1 MQGPAPWIQPEI
13 EWREPFDPAAW
24 EAATANT
31 RHPLVTWPPT
41 EYDTTETHCFR
52 AQDDFWIVQHDIGAV
67 HFTLFEPRVVAH
79 VWPGADEARFRQY
92 VTRSWLPAI
101 YPLWGRQ
108 VLHASAVACPRSG
121 VAVAF
126 TGPTRAGKSTTAF
139 GLSRRGAWVHAAD
152 DTLAFSIGEDAAAP
166 VRLHPIPNEARLRP
180 ATADYYGRTD
190 SPTETLTWP
199 ESDVALKAIYV
210 LDGDDTCRETA
221 RFTRLRA
228 ADALPLLLQQAFA
241 LSFDMAAYNQRLMK
255 DYLALA
261 SRVPVFGLRYRRS
274 FDVAEELFAALDAHL
289 QAEPGVACPGAAPA
303 PG

>member
-1 MQGPAPWIQPEI
+1 VHEAKTWSQPEI
-13 EWREPFDPAAW
+13 EWLQPFDLDAWQAA
-24 EAATANT
+24 AAT
-31 RHPLVTWPPT
+31 RQLLVTWPPT
-41 EYDTTETHCFR
+41 EYDTTETDCFR
-52 AQDDFWIVQHDIGAV
+52 ALDEFWIVQRDIGAV
-67 HFTLFEPRVVAH
+67 HFRLTDPRVFAH
-79 VWPGADEARFRQY
+79 PWPGADEARFRQY
-92 VTRSWLPAI
+92 VTRSWFPAI

-108 VLHASAVACPRSG
+108 VLHASAVVCPRSG

-152 DTLAFSIGEDAAAP
+152 DTLAFSIAEGAAAP

-190 SPTETLTWP
+190 SPAEMLAWP
-199 ESDVALKAIYV
+199 AGDVALTAVYV
-210 LDGDDTCRETA
+210 LDGDETCRETA
-221 RFTRLRA
+221 LFTRLRA

-241 LSFDMAAYNQRLMK
+241 LSFNMAAYNQRLMK

-289 QAEPGVACPGAAPA
+289 QAELGVACPSAGSASD
-303 PG
+303 